1 MTTSKPDA
9 ADPIASMHGVY
20 RKLPKGIWILG
31 FVSLFMDVSSELVH
45 SLLPVFMT
53 TVLGA
58 SLLTVGLVEG
68 VAEAAAMII
77 KVFSGA
83 ISDYFGKRKLLA
95 LLGYTL
101 GAASKPFFP
110 LAATMAWVFG
120 ARLVDRIGKGIRG
133 APRDA
138 LVADITP
145 ERLRGAAY
153 GLRQALDSVG
163 AFIGPLLAIVFMLL
177 LHDDVKSVLWL
188 AVAPA
193 FLSVLLL
200 AAGVHE
206 PRSRHTTGSNRR
218 LLLIDIRQLHGHYWF
233 VVVLGAVFTLARFSE
248 AFLILR
254 ALNVGISAG
263 YVPLIMVVM
272 NIVYAIFAYPA
283 GAAADRIEARMLLV
297 FGLLMLIIADI
308 TLALASGPWIAIL
321 GSAFWGLHMAFSQ
334 GLLAKLV
341 ADTAPAELRG
351 TAFGVFNLICGGAVL
366 IASLIAGALWNA
378 FGAPATFIAG
388 AIFAALAAAGMLLY
402 HPDRVSAE

>member
-1 MTTSKPDA
+1 
-9 ADPIASMHGVY
+9 
-20 RKLPKGIWILG
+20 
-31 FVSLFMDVSSELVH
+31 MDVSSELVH

-58 SLLTVGLVEG
+58 SLLTVGVVEG

-95 LLGYTL
+95 LLGYSL

-110 LAATMAWVFG
+110 LAVSMTWVFG

-138 LVADITP
+138 LVADISP
-145 ERLRGAAY
+145 DGVRGAAY

-163 AFIGPLLAIVFMLL
+163 AFIGPLLAIVFMYL
-177 LHDDVKSVLWL
+177 LHDHVKSVLWL

-200 AAGVHE
+200 AAGVDE
-206 PRSRHTTGSNRR
+206 PHSRHATASNRR
-218 LLLIDIRQLHGHYWF
+218 LLFINVRQLHRRYWI
-233 VVVLGAVFTLARFSE
+233 VVTIGAVFTLARFSE

-254 ALNVGISAG
+254 ALDVGLSAG

-272 NIVYAIFAYPA
+272 NIVYSAFAYPA
-283 GAAADRIEARMLLV
+283 GAAADRVAARTLLV

-308 TLALASGPWIAIL
+308 ILALATGPGIAIL
-321 GSAFWGLHMAFSQ
+321 GAAFWGLHMAFTQ

-341 ADTAPAELRG
+341 ADTAPAGLRG

-366 IASLIAGALWNA
+366 IASVVAGGLWNT

-388 AIFAALAAAGMLLY
+388 AIFAALAATGMLLY
-402 HPDRVSAE
+402 HPGKYADR